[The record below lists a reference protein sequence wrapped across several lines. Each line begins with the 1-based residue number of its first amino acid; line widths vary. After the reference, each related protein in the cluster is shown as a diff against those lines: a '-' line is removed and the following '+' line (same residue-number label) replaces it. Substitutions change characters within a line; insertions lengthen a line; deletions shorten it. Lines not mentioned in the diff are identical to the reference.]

1 MAGTTAD
8 LRNLDLNLLKVF
20 LAVYELRRTTLAAER
35 LGITQP
41 AVSQALGR
49 LRAVLGDPLFVR
61 ARDRM
66 EPTPLAQDLLGP
78 IRDGLNAI
86 GAAVARDR
94 VFTAPEARRHFRLG
108 MLDYGVVAL
117 APGIAATLSR
127 EAPEVTIEI
136 RHTPLDTALD
146 ALSAEEIDLA
156 TGPFENLPDYFQSAP
171 LFEDDLVVIARRGHP
186 GLRNGL
192 TLDALRALPH
202 LDISYIAGDRYLT
215 ANRWGKLGI
224 GLRRVMSVPHFAA
237 APWVVGASDLLAITA
252 RRPAM
257 AFAESCDIEIF
268 DMPVPVEPL
277 RIQVVIHRR
286 NAEDPGMRWL
296 LETVKSSIAQSSFG
310 APRPGQARRPG
321 RGPGRGRTHARAR
334 TGSI

>member
-1 MAGTTAD
+1 MPGATTD
-8 LRNLDLNLLKVF
+8 LRKLDLNLLKVF
-20 LAVYELRRTTLAAER
+20 LAVYDHRRTTLAAER

-49 LRAVLGDPLFVR
+49 LRNALDDPLFVR
-61 ARDRM
+61 SRDRM
-66 EPTPLAQDLLGP
+66 EPTPLARDLIRP
-78 IRDGLNAI
+78 IRDALGTI
-86 GAAVARDR
+86 GSAVARDR
-94 VFTAPEARRHFRLG
+94 AFSAPQARRHFRLG

-127 EAPEVTIEI
+127 DAPEVTVEL
-136 RHTPLDTALD
+136 RHMALDTALD
-146 ALSAEEIDLA
+146 ALSADQIDLA
-156 TGPFENLPDYFQSAP
+156 TGPFEDLPHYFEAAP

-192 TLDALRALPH
+192 TLEALRSLPH
-202 LDISYIAGDRYLT
+202 LDISYIAGDRQFA
-215 ANRWGKLGI
+215 ANRWGRLGI

-237 APWVVGASDLLAITA
+237 APWVVAASDLLAITA

-257 AFAESCDIEIF
+257 AFAEGCDIEIF

-310 APRPGQARRPG
+310 APRAD
-321 RGPGRGRTHARAR
+321 RAR
-334 TGSI
+334 GKRRSGTI